1 MNALS
6 IKLFGLLCFFGISA
20 SMAQRLPIHFEKQE
34 IKFTGS
40 TNELNKPGF
49 DGGVGEVVDNPNKS
63 GINTSQKVG
72 KITRNVGAVWAGSRI
87 PLSRPF
93 DFRALNVIT
102 FKIFTSAPPGTQ
114 VLLKLEDVNYAINGY
129 SVETN
134 QYTTTS
140 NEWEELQF
148 TFSQSAT
155 AFDNLVMMFDF
166 LRMGNGEDR
175 DVFYFDNITQTSRE
189 ALDNPVEPII
199 DYGDQFKTNEDL
211 SIEDEVNNTI
221 KVFPNPSSSAWNIES
236 EAVITQVEVI
246 DLQGKQVLYM
256 KPNQKSVRVAA
267 DKLANGLYLS
277 KITTNSGI
285 KRVKLIK
292 H

>member
-1 MNALS
+1 MNVLS

-72 KITRNVGAVWAGSRI
+72 KITRNFGAVWAGSRI

-93 DFRALNVIT
+93 DFRVSNVIT

-189 ALDNPVEPII
+189 AINNPVEPTII
-199 DYGDQFKTNEDL
+199 YGDQFKTNDEL
-211 SIEDEVNNTI
+211 SINDTENNTI

-246 DLQGKQVLYM
+246 DLQGKQMLYM